1 MLARDAYF
9 LIARFPLAAACL
21 EMVLMLAI
29 IGLIGYAL
37 LPIIGY

>member
-1 MLARDAYF
+1 MPAKDAYF
-9 LIARFPLAAACL
+9 LRARFSLATACL
-21 EMVLMLAI
+21 EMVLMLAV